1 MKYKILLPTLLLAIT
16 VQAQKKQKL
25 AYAITSPQQG
35 QFSWTDVRLVDLN
48 SGEAVQPVFETGKS
62 EFLIFS
68 ARDGKPVSLKNAAG
82 QVTDQTRLPFTSYS
96 AACAYDKKHNRL
108 YYTPMFVN
116 ELRYIDLNGKSPR
129 IFYFDKENLSAGSN
143 LQDESNHI
151 TRMTIGADGSGYA
164 ISNDG
169 KRFVKFTTGRKPTI
183 TELGSLR
190 DDASNSGISIHNR
203 CTSWGGDMVAAADGS
218 LYIVSANKAV
228 FKVDVNNRT
237 TLYKGIIEGLPNN
250 FTANGLAVNGNNT
263 VVVSSASSISGYY
276 EVNMNDF
283 KATKISTRETVYNA
297 SDLANADLLFDEV
310 KSDRVPLLTRTGVG
324 NNAFTVYPNPVTEKM
339 FRVSFDNDETGR
351 YSIQVVDLTGRL
363 LQMKE
368 VMIAS
373 KGQTVEVEL
382 NNKIAKGVYFVKLL
396 SRNNKLVFTDKI
408 IVD

>member
-1 MKYKILLPTLLLAIT
+1 MKYKILLPLLLLALT
-16 VQAQKKQKL
+16 TAAQRKQKL
-25 AYAITSPQQG
+25 AYAITSSLQG
-35 QFSWTDVRLVDLN
+35 QFSWTDVRLVDLS
-48 SGEAVQPVFETGKS
+48 SGDVIQPVFENGKS
-62 EFLIFS
+62 EFPIFS
-68 ARDGKPVSLKNAAG
+68 ARDGKAVVIKNAAG
-82 QVTDQTRLPFTSYS
+82 EVTDHSRLPFTSYS

-116 ELRYIDLNGKSPR
+116 ELRYIDLNGKSPK
-129 IFYFDKENLSAGSN
+129 IFYFDKEGLSQGTN

-151 TRMTIGADGSGYA
+151 TRMTIGSDGSGYA

-169 KRFVKFTTGRKPTI
+169 KRFIKFTTGKKPTI

-190 DDASNSGISIHNR
+190 DDAANSGVSIHNR

-218 LYIVSANKAV
+218 LYIFSANKAV

-237 TLYKGIIEGLPNN
+237 ALYKGIIEGLPNN
-250 FTANGLAVNGNNT
+250 FTANGVAVNGNNT
-263 VVVSSASSISGYY
+263 VVVSSANSVSGYY
-276 EVNMNDF
+276 EVDINDL
-283 KATKISTRETVYNA
+283 KASKVSTKETVFNA
-297 SDLANADLLFDEV
+297 SDLANGDLLFDEV
-310 KSDRVPLLTRTGVG
+310 KSDRVPLITRTSVG
-324 NNAFTVYPNPVTEKM
+324 NNAFTVYPNPVTERL
-339 FRVSFDNDETGR
+339 FRVSFDNEETGR

-396 SRNNKLVFTDKI
+396 SKSKKLVFTDKI